1 MGYIY
6 INRPVMVQQVTQ
18 GVSITVETFFQPEQ
32 SNSMTNEYLHAYRIT
47 IENLSPTPVQLIS
60 RHWYISDVYYGT
72 EVREVVGEGVVGEQP
87 IIQPG
92 ESYQYISAANLRSEV
107 GRMRGTY
114 EMENLFDKSRFTV
127 NIPEFPLV
135 APFKMN

>member
-1 MGYIY
+1 M
-6 INRPVMVQQVTQ
+6 M
-18 GVSITVETFFQPEQ
+18 
-32 SNSMTNEYLHAYRIT
+32 NEYLHAYRIT
-47 IENLSPTPVQLIS
+47 IENLSATPVQLIS
-60 RHWYISDVYYGT
+60 RHWFISDAYYGT

-92 ESYQYISAANLRSEV
+92 ESYQYISAANLKSEI

-114 EMENLFDKSRFTV
+114 EMENLFNKSRFTV
-127 NIPEFPLV
+127 DIPEFQLL